1 MTKHGRKVMKRRAL
15 LPLTVVLMSA
25 AAPVFP
31 QDVQEKVICE
41 IASKNCLN
49 TLEIIKKRM
58 KKMDTEIKKG
68 SRTYS
73 AEDMKKLEQKL
84 QETRDLLDKMEG
96 KLPAK

>member
-1 MTKHGRKVMKRRAL
+1 MKRRTV
-15 LPLTVVLMSA
+15 LPLVLVLMSV

-31 QDVQEKVICE
+31 QNVQEKVICE
-41 IASKNCLN
+41 IAAKNSLN

-58 KKMDTEIKKG
+58 KKIDAEIKKG

-73 AEDMKKLEQKL
+73 ADDMKKLEQKL

>member
-1 MTKHGRKVMKRRAL
+1 MMKHGRKVMERRAVL
-15 LPLTVVLMSA
+15 SLILVLMSVA
-25 AAPVFP
+25 TPVFP

-41 IASKNCLN
+41 IAAKNCLN
-49 TLEIIKKRM
+49 TLDIIKKRM
-58 KKMDTEIKKG
+58 KKMDVEIKKG

-96 KLPAK
+96 KTPAK

>member
-1 MTKHGRKVMKRRAL
+1 MKRRAVF
-15 LPLTVVLMSA
+15 PLVLVLMSVA
-25 AAPVFP
+25 GPVFP
-31 QDVQEKVICE
+31 QNVQEKVICE
-41 IASKNCLN
+41 IAAKNSLN
-49 TLEIIKKRM
+49 TLEIIKKRI
-58 KKMDTEIKKG
+58 KKIDAEIKKG

>member
-1 MTKHGRKVMKRRAL
+1 MMRHGRKVMIRSSVIL
-15 LPLTVVLMSA
+15 ISFVLMSVA
-25 AAPVFP
+25 SPGFP
-31 QDVQEKVICE
+31 QNLQEKVICE
-41 IASKNCLN
+41 IAAKNCLS

-58 KKMDTEIKKG
+58 KKMDVEIKKG